1 MISTSSYDHS
11 FAFSQKT
18 ANQLLGDSL
27 RSPPV
32 SIDQRNQGTVITD
45 KPENLEMS
53 VTSEVTY
60 ANHAAVIKP
69 EIKFITN
76 KPGEDGLRLHE
87 YLKSINFNSKQFY

>member
-1 MISTSSYDHS
+1 MISTSTYDHS

-32 SIDQRNQGTVITD
+32 PIDQRNQGTVIRD

-60 ANHAAVIKP
+60 ANHAAVINP
-69 EIKFITN
+69 EIKFMTN
-76 KPGEDGLRLHE
+76 KPGKGGLGLHE
-87 YLKSINFNSKQFY
+87 YLKSINFNSKQWN

>member
-1 MISTSSYDHS
+1 MISTSTYDHS

-32 SIDQRNQGTVITD
+32 PIDQRNQGTVFSD

-53 VTSEVTY
+53 VTSEITY
-60 ANHAAVIKP
+60 ANHAAVIIP
-69 EIKFITN
+69 EIKFMTN
-76 KPGEDGLRLHE
+76 KPGKAGLRLHE
-87 YLKSINFNSKQFY
+87 YLKSINFNSKQCN

>member
-1 MISTSSYDHS
+1 MISTSTYDHS

-32 SIDQRNQGTVITD
+32 PIDQRNQGTVFSD

-60 ANHAAVIKP
+60 ANHAAVINP
-69 EIKFITN
+69 EITFSGI
-76 KPGEDGLRLHE
+76 EYDILR
-87 YLKSINFNSKQFY
+87 SKTMCFAGTA